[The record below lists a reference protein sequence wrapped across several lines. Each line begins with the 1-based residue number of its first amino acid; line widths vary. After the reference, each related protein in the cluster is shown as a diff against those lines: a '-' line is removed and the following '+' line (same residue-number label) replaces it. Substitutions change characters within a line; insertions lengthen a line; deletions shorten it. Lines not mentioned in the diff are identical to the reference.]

1 MLEDVREEIVIVDAY
16 SKPHRRTEI
25 PVPDVSEKYSQFDI
39 QLKCANSS
47 NFVYLFFFSAFTQ
60 AANLRNHER
69 IHTNLR
75 PYVCADCGKAFT
87 QITNLNVSPPADSE
101 EKPT

>member
-1 MLEDVREEIVIVDAY
+1 MLII
-16 SKPHRRTEI
+16 
-25 PVPDVSEKYSQFDI
+25 
-39 QLKCANSS
+39 
-47 NFVYLFFFSAFTQ
+47 LFFPPLAFTQ

-87 QITNLNVSPPADSE
+87 QITNLNVSPHANLERESDLILQF
-101 EKPT
+101 